1 MNEFDRIYGEL
12 NGTAAG
18 GSETPEVNP
27 EGTPESTLPGVETP
41 AAEAAPVEEPA
52 PAPEEAPAAY
62 KWDYGEQNRADI
74 ESAEKNKKSSGV
86 RAYAL
91 IMTAVFAAA
100 FGLLLGVLLMTG
112 KNGCGSSRGT
122 YVSGDVLSDMDIHEN
137 LETVKQS
144 VVLIQVTTK
153 TGGGTGSGV
162 VLNEKGYIATNHHVI
177 ENAEKVLVTFLN
189 GDKAYAEVIGSSA
202 MDDLAVIR
210 VDTSD
215 LSERLSPATFGEYE
229 DVFVG
234 QTVFAVGAPAG
245 EEFCWTVTGGIVSY
259 KNREVRKYN
268 EDGTMSKKLRTL
280 QTDANVNPG
289 NSGGPLVD
297 VYGRVVG
304 IVSMKLVGDYEGMGF
319 AIPSDGAQEILD
331 AIIRDGNAD
340 SVNSSLSFKRPVLGI
355 VGVYMEKGHTYIMD
369 DAEGRII
376 DVTEGLSEY
385 TFDDVWN
392 ELVASGGKPVGPI
405 EPGASGIYV
414 CSVTEGTGS
423 YGVLEEGDVIMSVN
437 NIEATSMDAL
447 MNELNKHYVG
457 DSVTLEVFRDGR
469 NHVVTMV
476 LSASKE

>member
-12 NGTAAG
+12 NGTA
-18 GSETPEVNP
+18 GSGDTPE
-27 EGTPESTLPGVETP
+27 ESTPDEKTP
-41 AAEAAPVEEPA
+41 VGEAVPDEAPVPA
-52 PAPEEAPAAY
+52 SDEALADSAPVY
-62 KWDYGEQNRADI
+62 KWEYGEQNRADI
-74 ESAEKNKKSSGV
+74 ESAENGKKGSGV

-91 IMTAVFAAA
+91 IMAAVFAAA

-112 KNGCGSSRGT
+112 RNGCVSSRGT
-122 YVSGDVLSDMDIHEN
+122 VSGDVLSDWEIHEN

-177 ENAEKVLVTFLN
+177 EDAEKVLVTFYN
-189 GDKAYAEVIGSSA
+189 GDKAYAEVIGSSE

-210 VDTSD
+210 VDTAD
-215 LSERLSPATFGEYE
+215 LSERLSPVTFGEYE
-229 DVFVG
+229 DVYVC

-245 EEFCWTVTGGIVSY
+245 EEFCWTVTKGIVSY

-268 EDGTMSKKLRTL
+268 TDGTMSKKLRTL

-369 DAEGRII
+369 DAEGRIY
-376 DVTEGLSEY
+376 DVTEGQSEY
-385 TFDDVWN
+385 TYDDVWN
-392 ELVASGGKPVGPI
+392 ELVVAGGKPVGPI
-405 EPGASGIYV
+405 EPSESGIYV

-423 YGVLEEGDVIMSVN
+423 YGVLQEGDIILSVN
-437 NIEATSMDAL
+437 NVEAASMDVL

-457 DSVTLEVFRDGR
+457 DSVTLDVFRDGR
-469 NHVVTMV
+469 THVVTMV
-476 LSASKE
+476 LSAAKE